1 MPPSKLA
8 RSLAD
13 ARRVIGPT
21 RTQVEAAE
29 KSLPPLKVG
38 LYRGDKLVKVIEQTD
53 PRGYFCLSFNSM
65 ASDALCDLVAKPIT
79 EGGAE

>member
-1 MPPSKLA
+1 MSPSKLA

-13 ARRVIGPT
+13 ARRVIGP
-21 RTQVEAAE
+21 QVEAAE

-65 ASDALCDLVAKPIT
+65 ASDALCDLVAKPMT
-79 EGGAE
+79 EGGDHE